1 MRARLDGALLLDK
14 PPGVSSNAALQRA
27 RRAFSA
33 AKAGHAGTLDP
44 LASGLLLVLLGEAT
58 KFAGPLLDAD
68 KEYLATLKLGE
79 RTATGDAEGEIIE
92 RLPLDASAAQVGQ
105 VLERFRG
112 SIEQVPPMYSALK
125 KDGIPL
131 YKRARRGET
140 VERPA
145 RRVTISALECL
156 RFDPPLLELR
166 IRCSKGTYVRT
177 LAEDIGAALGSAA
190 HLARLRR
197 TASGRFRIEDAV
209 ALETLEAMDEGAR
222 KARLLPLRTLL
233 TDLPSAEL
241 DPPAALRFGNGQ
253 GLPFSGREGIFAVY
267 GPDGEVIGLGRA
279 DGDGMLRPL
288 RLAAKPGHPAGSGA
302 SG

>member
-1 MRARLDGALLLDK
+1 MRDRLDGALLLDK
-14 PPGVSSNAALQRA
+14 PLGVSSNAALQRT
-27 RRAFSA
+27 RRVFSA

-68 KEYLATLKLGE
+68 KEYFATLKLGE

-92 RLPLDASAAQVGQ
+92 RLPVEVSAAQVHQ
-105 VLERFRG
+105 ALERFRG

-156 RFDPPLLELR
+156 RFAPPLLELR
-166 IRCSKGTYVRT
+166 IRCSKGTYVRA

-190 HLARLRR
+190 HLASLRR
-197 TASGRFRIEDAV
+197 TASGGFRIEDAV
-209 ALETLEAMDEGAR
+209 PLEVLEAMGEDAR
-222 KARLLPLRTLL
+222 KARLLPLRALL
-233 TDLPSAEL
+233 SDLPSTEL
-241 DPPAALRFGNGQ
+241 DPPAALRFGQGQ
-253 GLPFSGREGIFAVY
+253 GLPFSGAQGVFAVY
-267 GPDGEVIGLGRA
+267 GPGGEVIGLGRA
-279 DGDGMLRPL
+279 DADGMLRPL
-288 RLAAKPGHPAGSGA
+288 RLAAKPGKPAGSGA